1 MKTYS
6 KNQIRRYPI
15 YLKLF
20 KEMLEEGKVV
30 VSSPVIA
37 KELGYSEEQIRK
49 DLQAVCDEPGRP
61 KKGRDLAKLVATL
74 ENFLGYRNSTNAV
87 LIGCGHLGWALLNY
101 PNFDNMGLAINAVF
115 EADESKIG
123 ASVCGREVYGIN
135 ELPSLFPK
143 LNASIAIICVPVEA
157 AQEVADL
164 AMDSGAKGIWNFA
177 PTHLNPKEG
186 VVIEDVNLASSLAV
200 LSHRLNEEIK

>member
-1 MKTYS
+1 MTYS

-20 KEMLEEGKVV
+20 KKMLSEGKVV

-49 DLQAVCDEPGRP
+49 DLQAVSDEPGRP
-61 KKGRDLAKLVATL
+61 KRGRDLAKLVMTL

-101 PNFDNMGLAINAVF
+101 PNFVGMGLSIVAVF
-115 EADESKIG
+115 ENDESKIG
-123 ASVCGREVYGIN
+123 ASVCGKEVFDIKDIKTL
-135 ELPSLFPK
+135 LPEFK
-143 LNASIAIICVPVEA
+143 AAIAIICVPSEA

-164 AMDSGAKGIWNFA
+164 AIESGAKGIWNFA
-177 PTHLNPKEG
+177 PTHLNAHEG
-186 VVIEDVNLASSLAV
+186 IAIEDVNLASSLAV
-200 LSHRLNEEIK
+200 LSHRLNQQKE